1 MKVHVK
7 HHYGDGIEHF
17 EGEPEQVRA
26 QLHNRFPWLQE
37 LQSPSLQEDISR
49 VGAVQAY
56 SVEVE
61 P

>member
-1 MKVHVK
+1 MKLHVH
-7 HHYGDGIEHF
+7 HQYGDHVEHF

-26 QLHNRFPWLQE
+26 QLHNRFPWLKE
-37 LQSPSLQEDISR
+37 LPSPTLQDDISR

-56 SVEVE
+56 KVEVE